1 MTIKNVEFEGAAGL
15 KLSGIIDTPEGEA
28 TTWAVIAHCFTCNKS
43 IPAVSRIA
51 RALKKEGIGVLRFDF
66 AGLGASAGHFTE
78 STFSADVE
86 DLIAACNWMDSQ
98 GRTPQLLIGHSLG
111 GAAVLAAAGRLPSI
125 KAVATIAAPSDPGHV
140 AEILGDR
147 LQGVRETGV
156 AEVQVAGHSI
166 HIGAPLIEDLTS
178 QTGHFDKIKN
188 INAALLV
195 IHSPDDQ
202 VVDVNHASI
211 IYRHA
216 EMPKSFV
223 ALDGA
228 DHLLTAPGV
237 AVWAA
242 KIIAAWASRYTH

>member
-1 MTIKNVEFEGAAGL
+1 MKNVVFEGASGL
-15 KLSGIIDTPEGEA
+15 KLSGIMDTPETEV

-86 DLIAACNWMDSQ
+86 DLIAACKWMESE

-111 GAAVLAAAGRLPSI
+111 GAAVLAAAGRLPSV

-140 AEILGDR
+140 AEILGDK
-147 LQGVRETGV
+147 LAGVRESGV
-156 AEVQVAGHSI
+156 AEVQVAGHKI
-166 HIGAPLIEDLTS
+166 HIGAPLIDDLTN
-178 QTGHFDKIKN
+178 QKDQMKKIAN
-188 INAALLV
+188 LDAALLV
-195 IHSPDDQ
+195 LHSPDDR
-202 VVDVNHASI
+202 VVDVHHASV

-216 EMPKSFV
+216 QMPKSYI

-242 KIIAAWASRYTH
+242 RIIAAWASHYVR